1 MRTHSIFIALTAF
14 TFVTSARG
22 DGFLFNGQ
30 SAHSLGV
37 MNACA
42 AQADDPSVVAFNPG
56 GLALMAKK
64 RAASAG
70 ATLGG
75 NINGHFRGSGS
86 GEERTARDTVPH
98 AYLTLPAGER
108 MVAGIGAYSLF
119 RMRTEWSDPE
129 HFVGRFVS
137 TKSKVES
144 YDVAAALGYEVA
156 PNLGVGAG
164 IVYRTSSLSVTR
176 AAGSFSSQR
185 QSSTGWNAG
194 ILYHPVQQF
203 SFALT
208 HRNEIGTFP
217 AQTTAGVAWHPSKK
231 FVFEIDVN
239 RTGWSRVRELTI
251 DTIRIPL
258 DLEDTTTLRAGFRH
272 RLSPRTEWHLGY
284 AAERTAQ
291 PDHTVGPFMHDAP
304 RSTYGAGIAFHGVD
318 VAFSWSTDELR
329 QINTNLDGINGNYRR
344 NGWVV
349 ALTVTR

>member
-1 MRTHSIFIALTAF
+1 MRTHSIFVALIAF
-14 TFVTSARG
+14 TFVTGARA

-30 SAHSLGV
+30 TARCLGV

-42 AQADDPSVVAFNPG
+42 AQADDPSVVFFNPG

-64 RAASAG
+64 RAVSAG

-75 NINGHFRGSGS
+75 TINGHFRGDGP
-86 GEERTARDTVPH
+86 GEERAATDTVPH
-98 AYLTLPAGER
+98 AYLTLPVGQR
-108 MVAGIGAYSLF
+108 MVAGVGAYSMF

-129 HFVGRFVS
+129 HFVGRFIA
-137 TKSKVES
+137 TKSMVES
-144 YDVAAALGYEVA
+144 YDVAGALGYEVA

-164 IVYRTSSLSVTR
+164 VVYRTSRFSITR
-176 AAGSFSSQR
+176 ATGSSSSER
-185 QSSTGWNAG
+185 ESSTGWNAG
-194 ILYHPVQQF
+194 VLYRPFAHW

-208 HRNEIGTFP
+208 HRNEIGVFP
-217 AQTTAGVAWHPSKK
+217 AQTTAGTAWRPTEK

-239 RTGWSRVRELTI
+239 RTGWSRVRELVI
-251 DTIRIPL
+251 DTVRIPL

-304 RSTYGAGIAFHGVD
+304 RSTYGAGLVIHGVD

-329 QINTNLDGINGNYRR
+329 EISTNVDGINGNYRR

-349 ALTVTR
+349 AVTVTQ

>member
-1 MRTHSIFIALTAF
+1 MRTHSIFAALIAV
-14 TFVTSARG
+14 TFVTSARA

-75 NINGHFRGSGS
+75 NINGHFRGSGD
-86 GEERTARDTVPH
+86 GEERTARDMVPH
-98 AYLTLPAGER
+98 AYLTLPVGER

-129 HFVGRFVS
+129 HFAGRFVS

-144 YDVAAALGYEVA
+144 YDVAGALGYEIA

-164 IVYRTSSLSVTR
+164 IVYRTSRLSLTR
-176 AAGSFSSQR
+176 ASGSFSSDR
-185 QSSTGWNAG
+185 ESSTGWNAG
-194 ILYHPVQQF
+194 ILYHPVAQF

-208 HRNEIGTFP
+208 HRNEIGVFP
-217 AQTTAGVAWHPSKK
+217 AQTTAGFAWHPSKK

-291 PDHTVGPFMHDAP
+291 PDHTVSPFMHDAP
-304 RSTYGAGIAFHGVD
+304 RSTYGVGLDFHGVD

-329 QINTNLDGINGNYRR
+329 QINTNVDGINGNYRR

-349 ALTVTR
+349 AVTVTR